1 MGVAVGKEWNT
12 NQTFKRLV
20 QPQIL
25 TKAGQVI
32 KPLKYKEHL
41 TPKAIEALVANKKN
55 QLKPAAKF

>member
-1 MGVAVGKEWNT
+1 
-12 NQTFKRLV
+12 V

-41 TPKAIEALVANKKN
+41 TPKTIEALVANKKN